1 MPCDNFEL
9 CGYGQ
14 VMEHSKAYLTL
25 KLDLSEPIEALDFAQ
40 AFSSLASQFDDYLH
54 EERKDIAAE
63 AKIYIT
69 EVRQGSIFVDLVPLL
84 KDAICGLWTGKSS
97 R

>member
-1 MPCDNFEL
+1 MPSDNFEL

-54 EERKDIAAE
+54 EERKDIAGE

-69 EVRQGSIFVDLVPLL
+69 EVRQVQS
-84 KDAICGLWTGKSS
+84 LWTLCPC
-97 R
+97 